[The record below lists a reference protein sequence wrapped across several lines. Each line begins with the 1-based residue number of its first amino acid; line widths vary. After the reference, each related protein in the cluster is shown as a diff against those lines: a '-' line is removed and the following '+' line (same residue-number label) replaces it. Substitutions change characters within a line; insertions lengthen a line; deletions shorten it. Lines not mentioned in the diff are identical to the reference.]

1 MGLTTIELGQAGSQV
16 PWSPLKVRMSAE
28 GCELQESGREEQP
41 HYSTHLRQ
49 AALTRRG
56 WAQHSATRWVLQSTA
71 GSWPQGAHSQ
81 VSITPS
87 LCLPCG

>member
-56 WAQHSATRWVLQSTA
+56 
-71 GSWPQGAHSQ
+71 
-81 VSITPS
+81 
-87 LCLPCG
+87 